1 MRTTIPT
8 RLAVGALAAAAV
20 ALSACQSTDDQAAP
34 ASNSVTQP
42 PGATGTVT
50 ESPRP
55 TSTEGS
61 QPGTTTASGTDSPAG
76 TTYASPHANCST
88 ESTEAI
94 ASATARIAGPLPT
107 TNPDVPWVFG
117 GATNYN
123 TCNDLSYATLDTQGA
138 TASSPNQLLLFHR
151 GVFVG
156 TGVRCNLAYQR
167 VTGASTKA
175 VYVNYRYLRGD
186 DASAAPSGSVDV
198 SFEWNGSRVVLKGTL
213 PAELTRGQC

>member
-8 RLAVGALAAAAV
+8 RLTVGALAAAAV
-20 ALSACQSTDDQAAP
+20 SLSACQSTDDQSAP
-34 ASNSVTQP
+34 ASDSVTQP

-50 ESPRP
+50 ESP
-55 TSTEGS
+55 TSTRGAQTGS
-61 QPGTTTASGTDSPAG
+61 TTATDTDSPAA
-76 TTYASPHANCST
+76 TTDAPPSRADCST

-167 VTGASTKA
+167 VTAASTKA

-198 SFEWNGSRVVLKGTL
+198 SFEWNGSRVVLSGTL